1 MSSFDRE
8 SFHLLQMS
16 DSLSDS
22 LPDLDLV
29 VPNNTKKKKVRL
41 KRKERK
47 SRQNLPLRSLDDS
60 WWNCSLS
67 PHTGCA
73 NPSCLLVVVSASF
86 VVVLIV
92 MGYLTSSLHTR
103 LLMLEQQLRM
113 KIVDDDARSIPETLQ
128 LIQSKLQTLQSN
140 QSEVLVNL
148 SDLSKAVTNLQARL
162 DMVNITVNKEGGEG
176 QIKQSVADLG
186 VKVSEI
192 RQNLEVTTNSSNSNT
207 VSINM
212 IATELNSLKLNDID
226 LKNGAAAPHT
236 TESSDV
242 SNFSSQL
249 AFLNASIGLQQQK
262 LGKLNST
269 VLNVVQNSTVMIDWV
284 KQDVVALQGKVS
296 QLQDDN
302 QNVSSRLASL
312 SERCNSQ
319 FQTTLSNMSSL
330 QSVVNKLESQLELV
344 KKSKPLLI
352 KTVLP
357 TRPSSTPPGLD
368 PLPHLPGGKAS
379 QDQTAAFHVVDSGP
393 DIVKQGDRVGP
404 REGPREG
411 PRDKRDMRARK
422 EEKAQSDKLE
432 K

>member
-1 MSSFDRE
+1 LLKISDEKMSSFDRE

-16 DSLSDS
+16 DSMSDS

-29 VPNNTKKKKVRL
+29 VPSNSKKKKVRL

-47 SRQNLPLRSLDDS
+47 SRQNIPLRSLEES

-67 PHTGCA
+67 PQTGCA
-73 NPSCLLVVVSASF
+73 NSSCLLVVVSTSF
-86 VVVLIV
+86 VIVLIV

-113 KIVDDDARSIPETLQ
+113 KIVDDDSRSIPETLQ
-128 LIQSKLQTLQSN
+128 SIQSKLQTLQSN

-162 DMVNITVNKEGGEG
+162 EMVNITVNKEGGEG
-176 QIKQSVADLG
+176 QVKQSVADLG

-192 RQNLEVTTNSSNSNT
+192 KQSLEVTTNTSNSNT

-226 LKNGAAAPHT
+226 LKNGGSAPHT
-236 TESSDV
+236 AESSDV
-242 SNFSSQL
+242 SNISSQL
-249 AFLNASIGLQQQK
+249 DNLNASLALQQQK

-269 VLNVVQNSTVMIDWV
+269 VLNVAQNSTVMIDWV

-319 FQTTLSNMSSL
+319 FQTTVSNMSSL
-330 QSVVNKLESQLELV
+330 QLVVNKLASQVELV
-344 KKSKPLLI
+344 KNTKSLLI
-352 KTVLP
+352 QTVLP
-357 TRPSSTPPGLD
+357 TKPTSSPPGLD
-368 PLPHLPGGKAS
+368 PVPHLPSSKAS
-379 QDQTAAFHVVDSGP
+379 QAQANALPVVDTGP
-393 DIVKQGDRVGP
+393 DIIPQADRV
-404 REGPREG
+404 G
-411 PRDKRDMRARK
+411 PRDKRDSDIEVEQSEQSRK
-422 EEKAQSDKLE
+422 
-432 K
+432 